1 MNTVFIVLAVI
12 LGVVGIIGSI
22 VPGLPGPPISWVGI
36 LLMYFFGGTN
46 GAGEP
51 MSLTLLFVLLGV
63 TILVSVLDYFVPAW
77 FTKLTGGSKY
87 ASWGAILGLF
97 AGLIFP
103 LPFGMVVTSLLGAFL
118 AELLFAGKDAG
129 SSLKASFGAFLG
141 FLSGTGIKL
150 IASAV
155 MLYYIIVFISKR
167 PTTAFQIRKRAS
179 LPTSSRTAVQPGVVR

>member
-1 MNTVFIVLAVI
+1 MIILAVI
-12 LGVVGIIGSI
+12 LGVLGIIGSV
-22 VPGLPGPPISWVGI
+22 VPGLPGPPFSWVGI
-36 LLMYFFGGTN
+36 LLMYFFGGTDK
-46 GAGEP
+46 AGDP

-63 TILVSVLDYFVPAW
+63 TIVVTVMDYIIPAW

-87 ASWGAILGLF
+87 ASGGAIIGLF
-97 AGLIFP
+97 AGLVLP
-103 LPFGMVVTSLLGAFL
+103 LPLGMVATSLLAAFL

-155 MLYYIIVFISKR
+155 MLYYIIVFI
-167 PTTAFQIRKRAS
+167 
-179 LPTSSRTAVQPGVVR
+179 

>member
-1 MNTVFIVLAVI
+1 MNVVLIVLAVI
-12 LGVVGIIGSI
+12 LGVAGIIGSI
-22 VPGLPGPPISWVGI
+22 VPGSPGPPLSWVGI

-51 MSLTLLFVLLGV
+51 MSLTLLLVLLGV
-63 TILVSVLDYFVPAW
+63 TVLVTVMDYIVPAW

-87 ASWGAILGLF
+87 ASWGAVIGLL
-97 AGLIFP
+97 AGLVFP
-103 LPFGMVVTSLLGAFL
+103 LPFGMIVTSLMAAFL

-155 MLYYIIVFISKR
+155 MLYYIIVFI
-167 PTTAFQIRKRAS
+167 
-179 LPTSSRTAVQPGVVR
+179 

>member
-1 MNTVFIVLAVI
+1 MNTVMIILAVI
-12 LGVVGIIGSI
+12 LGVVGIIGSVI
-22 VPGLPGPPISWVGI
+22 PGLPGPPLSWIGI

-46 GAGEP
+46 GAGETL
-51 MSLTLLFVLLGV
+51 SLTLLFVLLGV
-63 TILVSVLDYFVPAW
+63 TILVTVMDYIVPAW

-118 AELLFAGKDAG
+118 AEFLLAGKGAG
-129 SSLKASFGAFLG
+129 SSIKASLGAFLG

-155 MLYYIIVFISKR
+155 MLYYIIVFI
-167 PTTAFQIRKRAS
+167 
-179 LPTSSRTAVQPGVVR
+179 